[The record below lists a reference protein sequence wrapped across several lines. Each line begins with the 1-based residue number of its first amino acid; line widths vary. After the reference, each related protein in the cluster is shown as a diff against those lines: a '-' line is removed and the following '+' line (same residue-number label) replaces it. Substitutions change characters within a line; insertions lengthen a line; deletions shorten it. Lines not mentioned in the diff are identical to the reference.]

1 MFLQKNDK
9 GINKLTAM
17 SKLTVSIL
25 TIIAF
30 VAGAVIYMDSTYMH
44 SVDAKEQF
52 VDKRCVDKME
62 MELTGSLKDFRKEQ
76 QYDIM
81 DNLRRHQNSLELHL
95 KKFPEDES
103 VKKDLE
109 RLEKEMDRIRQKL
122 DKMIDNG

>member
-1 MFLQKNDK
+1 MFLQKDDR

-17 SKLTVSIL
+17 SKLIVSIL

-30 VAGAVIYMDSTYMH
+30 VAGAVLYMESTYMH
-44 SVDAKEQF
+44 KAVAKDQF
-52 VDKRCVDKME
+52 VDKTCVSKME

-81 DNLRRHQNSLELHL
+81 DNLRWHQNSLELHL

-122 DKMIDNG
+122 DRMIDNG